1 LNLEH
6 ILTLLTPT
14 SWLFDEPLSKHT
26 TFQTGGPADALAL
39 PASEYE
45 AVALINALRQ
55 SDIRHMVIGNG
66 SNLLFEDSGYRGV
79 IVKIKDN
86 MSDVSVTDNVITA
99 EAGCSLST
107 SANLAMRNGLSG
119 MELISGIPGSVGGA
133 VYMNAGAYGSET
145 KDVFLDGKVLYSD
158 GTVVTLDN
166 EAMDFGYRKS
176 AVSDRGG
183 VILSA
188 RFKLF
193 FGRHE
198 NIIQL
203 MTEYTR
209 RRQEKQPLD
218 KASAGSTFKRPEGFF
233 AGKLIEDAGL
243 RGFSI
248 GGAQVSE
255 KHCGFVINRGGA
267 ASTDIVRLIEHIQ
280 ETVLKQFGVTL
291 EPEVKL
297 IEAARSNK

>member
-1 LNLEH
+1 LDLH
-6 ILTLLTPT
+6 HVLTLLTPT
-14 SWLFDEPLSKHT
+14 SWLFDEPLARHT
-26 TFQTGGPADALAL
+26 TFKTGGPADALAL

-45 AVALINALRQ
+45 AVALINALQ
-55 SDIRHMVIGNG
+55 KSGIRHMVIGRG
-66 SNLLFEDSGYRGV
+66 SNLLFTDAGYRGV
-79 IVKIKDN
+79 IVKILDN
-86 MSDVSVTDNVITA
+86 MSDISFADDVITA
-99 EAGCSLST
+99 EAGCSLSAAAHL
-107 SANLAMRNGLSG
+107 SMKRGLSG

-133 VYMNAGAYGSET
+133 VYMNAGAYGSEV
-145 KDVFLDGKVLYSD
+145 KDVFLDAKVLLTD
-158 GTVVTLDN
+158 GSVVTYDN
-166 EAMDFGYRKS
+166 EAMKFCYRKS

-183 VILSA
+183 VILSV

-193 FGRHE
+193 FGRSE

-209 RRQEKQPLD
+209 RRKEKQPLD

-243 RGFSI
+243 KGYSI

-255 KHCGFVINRGGA
+255 KHCGFVINKGDA
-267 ASTDIVRLIEHIQ
+267 TSTDILRLIEHIQ
-280 ETVLKQFGVTL
+280 NTVLKQFGVML

-297 IEAARSNK
+297 IAGS